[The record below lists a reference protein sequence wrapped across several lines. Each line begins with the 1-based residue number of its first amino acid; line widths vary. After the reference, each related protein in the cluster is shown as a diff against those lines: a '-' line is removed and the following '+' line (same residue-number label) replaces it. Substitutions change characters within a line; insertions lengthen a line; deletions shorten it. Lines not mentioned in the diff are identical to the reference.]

1 MLAIEGADNHINEES
16 EMANNQGAP
25 DENSTFSRL
34 MNTRVA
40 QVNRTPNGRV
50 VALLVFDARTT
61 VADVNDAIRQ
71 MGNIVETSNVQEFQP
86 EYGMPVIWYP

>member
-1 MLAIEGADNHINEES
+1 
-16 EMANNQGAP
+16 MANNQGAP
-25 DENSTFSRL
+25 DENSTFSRI

-40 QVNRTPNGRV
+40 QVSRTPDGRV
-50 VALLVFDARTT
+50 VALLVFDAKTT

-71 MGNIVETSNVQEFQP
+71 MGEMVESSDVQEFKP